1 MHACARQRRPAHLR
15 IWRRW
20 RAYTEC
26 EWSVR
31 EFQFEASGWA
41 VAPGLLRSERAPLR
55 ATRSAPLSYAIAA
68 QCDDMRRAGAADGV
82 DRIDLG

>member
-1 MHACARQRRPAHLR
+1 MHVRGSVGRRICGSGGGGARTRNASG
-15 IWRRW
+15 
-20 RAYTEC
+20 A
-26 EWSVR
+26 